1 VGAALVRRPES
12 LATASSKLVPHLS
25 LGNQVIR
32 NWILS
37 KLAAA
42 THTLL
47 LSKKFHQLGLFIAH
61 ALRHFTTSGWIEDG
75 LKQLVGRHE
84 CGSYGKIATKELASL
99 ANEATDFG
107 HCHC

>member
-1 VGAALVRRPES
+1 LVRRTKS

-42 THTLL
+42 AHALL
-47 LSKKFHQLGLFIAH
+47 LSKKFHQLCLITAH
-61 ALRHFTTSGWIEDG
+61 ATRHFTASGWVEDG

-84 CGSYGKIATKELASL
+84 CGSYGKIAAKELACL
-99 ANEATDFG
+99 AKKTTDLR
-107 HCHC
+107 CHC